1 MTAPTRVTIIPQ
13 DTFCAVDGVG
23 YTGITMTSVAPNVH
37 AMQWYAT
44 HGEVEI
50 KDHATGK
57 IMHNIEI
64 THLDDYQAVLD
75 AYWEIRR
82 AAEAF
87 EAAQRSIDQVL
98 EV

>member
-1 MTAPTRVTIIPQ
+1 MTTPTRVTIIPQ

-23 YTGITMTSVAPNVH
+23 YTGIAMTSVAPNVH

-50 KDHATGK
+50 KDPATGK
-57 IMHNIEI
+57 ILYNNKI
-64 THLDDYQAVLD
+64 THLDDYLTVLD
-75 AYWEIRR
+75 AYWEIRQ

-87 EAAQRSIDQVL
+87 EAAQQLADQV
-98 EV
+98 VKV

>member
-23 YTGITMTSVAPNVH
+23 YTSITMTSVAPNVH
-37 AMQWYAT
+37 AIQWYVT

-50 KDHATGK
+50 KDPVTGK
-57 IMHNIEI
+57 IVRNNEV

-87 EAAQRSIDQVL
+87 EAVQRSVDQVL

>member
-23 YTGITMTSVAPNVH
+23 YTGITMSSVAPNVH
-37 AMQWYAT
+37 AMQWYVT

-50 KDHATGK
+50 KDPVTGK
-57 IMHNIEI
+57 IVRNNEV

-75 AYWEIRR
+75 AYWEIRW